1 MVNPSARKYLQQVR
15 GWIPCGRKM
24 KHRTMAQIEDNL
36 DHFLDE
42 NPNVDYQAIVDRFGT
57 PEKIAATYV
66 DEMDTPELLSNLRI
80 KRKIVQIVVSAAA
93 VAVAIWLGV
102 AAVAFAISIES
113 VDGEINTSIDVY
125 EEYIF
130 SEEG

>member
-1 MVNPSARKYLQQVR
+1 MNPSARKYLQQVR
-15 GWIPCGRKM
+15 GWIPCGGKM
-24 KHRTMAQIEDNL
+24 KQRTMAQIEDNL
-36 DHFLDE
+36 NHFLDE
-42 NPNVDYQAIVDRFGT
+42 NPNVDYQAIVARFGT
-57 PEKIAATYV
+57 PEEIAATYV

-80 KRKIVQIVVSAAA
+80 KRKIVQIVAGTAA

-102 AAVAFAISIES
+102 AAVAFAISLES
-113 VDGEINTSIDVY
+113 VDGGINTSIDVY

>member
-1 MVNPSARKYLQQVR
+1 MMNPSARKYLQQVR
-15 GWIPCGRKM
+15 GWIPCGGKM
-24 KHRTMAQIEDNL
+24 KQRTMAQIDDNL
-36 DHFLDE
+36 NHFLDE
-42 NPNVDYQAIVDRFGT
+42 NPNVDYQAIVARFGT
-57 PEKIAATYV
+57 PEEIAATYV

-80 KRKIVQIVVSAAA
+80 KRKIVQIVAGTAA

-102 AAVAFAISIES
+102 AAVAFAISLES
-113 VDGEINTSIDVY
+113 VDGGINTSIDVY

>member
-15 GWIPCGRKM
+15 GWIPCGGKM
-24 KHRTMAQIEDNL
+24 KQRTMVQIEDNL

-42 NPNVDYQAIVDRFGT
+42 NPYADYQTIVARFGT
-57 PEKIAATYV
+57 PEEIAATYV

-80 KRKIVQIVVSAAA
+80 KRKIVQIVAGTAA

-102 AAVAFAISIES
+102 AAVAFVISLES

-125 EEYIF
+125 EEYSF
-130 SEEG
+130 SEER

>member
-1 MVNPSARKYLQQVR
+1 MNPSARKYLQQVR
-15 GWIPCGRKM
+15 GWIPCGGKM
-24 KHRTMAQIEDNL
+24 KQRTMAQIEDNL
-36 DHFLDE
+36 NHFLDE
-42 NPNVDYQAIVDRFGT
+42 NPNVDYKAIVARFGT
-57 PEKIAATYV
+57 PEEIAATYV

-80 KRKIVQIVVSAAA
+80 KRKIVQIVAGTAA

-102 AAVAFAISIES
+102 AAVAFAISLES
-113 VDGEINTSIDVY
+113 VDGGINTSIDVY